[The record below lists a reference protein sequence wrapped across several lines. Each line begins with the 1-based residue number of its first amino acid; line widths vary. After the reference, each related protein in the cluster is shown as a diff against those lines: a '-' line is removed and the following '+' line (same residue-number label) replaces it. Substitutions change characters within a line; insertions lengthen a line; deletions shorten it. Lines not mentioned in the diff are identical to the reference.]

1 MPKATNNVVSWPPK
15 EKGWKPAPR
24 PTSVK
29 IGHLEF
35 SIHFIPETEWT
46 VPNGNDPDLQGI
58 FLANQGRINIRVQND
73 VHEQVLRETLW
84 HEILHGCWWF
94 MGMASLPVA
103 PGLDKESQEED
114 VVLRVTHCTF
124 MVMQDNPDVMAYL
137 SALLFSAKVHT

>member
-1 MPKATNNVVSWPPK
+1 MPKARKVSWPPA
-15 EKGWKPAPR
+15 EKNWRPAPR

-35 SIHFIPETEWT
+35 AIHWIAEEEWT

-58 FLANQGRINIRVQND
+58 FLANQGRINVRVQND

-94 MGMASLPVA
+94 MGMAA
-103 PGLDKESQEED
+103 HEPGAQRNEQIGRAN
-114 VVLRVTHCTF
+114 V
-124 MVMQDNPDVMAYL
+124 
-137 SALLFSAKVHT
+137 